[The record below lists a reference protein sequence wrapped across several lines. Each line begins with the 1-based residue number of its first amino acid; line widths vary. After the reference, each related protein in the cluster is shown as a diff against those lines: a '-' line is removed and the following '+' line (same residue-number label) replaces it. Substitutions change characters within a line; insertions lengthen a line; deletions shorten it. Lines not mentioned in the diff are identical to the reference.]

1 MKRFPQKKKKKW
13 EINFLKGIFSQNF
26 VRCLLSLTFI
36 TFREKKNCL
45 LFPIVVANL
54 PLKILLYY
62 IIFFLFFFSPHF
74 PALLMTDRFVKLK
87 RKKIILCAFW
97 KFNIIS
103 ALLNSWEKNIYIYI
117 NENLKKKI
125 EFQFCQ
131 KKINYNKMASPLFF
145 SIFYFSSW
153 KKLSEVY

>member
-117 NENLKKKI
+117 NENLKKKLNSN
-125 EFQFCQ
+125 FV
-131 KKINYNKMASPLFF
+131 KKKSIITKWRLLFF
-145 SIFYFSSW
+145 FPFFIFLLE
-153 KKLSEVY
+153 KN